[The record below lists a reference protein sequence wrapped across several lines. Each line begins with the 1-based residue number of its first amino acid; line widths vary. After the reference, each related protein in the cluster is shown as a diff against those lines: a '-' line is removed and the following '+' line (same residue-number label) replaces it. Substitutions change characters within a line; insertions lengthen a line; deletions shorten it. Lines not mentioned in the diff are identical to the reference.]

1 MKAIIGH
8 TGFVGSNLIHQSQ
21 YDYFY
26 NSKNIAKIVDKTFD
40 ILVCSGAPATKWIAN
55 QKPEEDK
62 QNIQYLIDCLRRVR
76 AKQVILI
83 STVDVYISPRE
94 VTETTPIIL
103 EGLHPYGKHRRE
115 LELFIEHSFESLIVR
130 LPGLFGK
137 GLKKNIIYD
146 FLHNNLLDN
155 IHRDSLFQFY
165 NLEHLWQDIQTALS
179 LNLKLI
185 NLATEPTSV
194 KEVAEIVFNLNFEHK
209 TKQDPAY
216 YNMQTDF
223 AHLFNRDNSPYLY
236 DKKLVL
242 SEIQT
247 FVNKQSP
254 NITPND

>member
-26 NSKNIAKIVDKTFD
+26 NSKNIVEIADKKFD
-40 ILVCSGAPATKWIAN
+40 LLVCSGAPANKWIAN
-55 QKPEEDK
+55 QKSEEDK
-62 QNIQYLIDCLRRVR
+62 QNIQYLINCLRRIR
-76 AKQVILI
+76 AKRVILI
-83 STVDVYISPRE
+83 STVDVYISPIE
-94 VTETTPIIL
+94 VTETTPITL
-103 EGLHPYGKHRRE
+103 QGLHPYGKHRRE
-115 LELFIEHSFESLIVR
+115 LELFIENNFESLIVR

-155 IHRDSLFQFY
+155 IHCDSLFQFY

-179 LNLKLI
+179 SNLTLI

-194 KEVAEIVFNLNFEHK
+194 KEIAEIAFNLNFDRK
-209 TKQDPAY
+209 TKPEPVY

-223 AHLFNRDNSPYLY
+223 SHLFDRDNSPYLY
-236 DKKLVL
+236 DKERIL
-242 SEIQT
+242 SEIKT
-247 FVNKQSP
+247 FVTEHPARIKSH
-254 NITPND
+254 D